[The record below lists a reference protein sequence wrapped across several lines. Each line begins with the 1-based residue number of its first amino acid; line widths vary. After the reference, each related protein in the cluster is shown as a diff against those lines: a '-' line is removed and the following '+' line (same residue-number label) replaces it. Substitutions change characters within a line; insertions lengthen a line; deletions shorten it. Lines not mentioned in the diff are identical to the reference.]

1 MQWNCVKKKTK
12 ENDIMK
18 NTALETTNFD
28 FYGDDLIAIQ
38 DNATGEIYVSI
49 NSVLRGIG
57 FKDRDQIR
65 KRRDRMLND
74 VVLLKGITQFN
85 IPTRSSVKYDTLIN
99 EQEVYCISQRKLPI
113 ALAKINITPKMK
125 QTQPELTTRLE
136 LYQDKCADVLA
147 SVFIDKKSTNDINA
161 EFLAESISNA
171 ITVALQPITERLEK
185 IEQTQTNRYLSARR
199 YPSAWYKKIAP
210 KYKMLMEYFD
220 CTRSELYSN
229 IYKELEDTYD
239 VDINQIHEDY
249 CYENNFLKDECYPM
263 DAIEHHTQLRD
274 ALTLLIDS
282 SLIKYGLQTE
292 EQIKNFKRETLFDR
306 PPIKQR
312 ITYIEDKI

>member
-38 DNATGEIYVSI
+38 DNATDEIYVSI

-147 SVFIDKKSTNDINA
+147 SVFIDKKATNDINA

-249 CYENNFLKDECYPM
+249 CYENNLLKDECYPM